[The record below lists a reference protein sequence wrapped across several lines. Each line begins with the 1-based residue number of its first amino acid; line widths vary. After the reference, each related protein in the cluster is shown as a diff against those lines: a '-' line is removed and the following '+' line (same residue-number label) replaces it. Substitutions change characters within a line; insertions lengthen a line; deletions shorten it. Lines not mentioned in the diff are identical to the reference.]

1 MAKAYRS
8 RSRLVLDLLR
18 AIRDEGEAYTTRLL
32 LIANLT
38 HARLQTHVAEL
49 QARGWIEET
58 AAEPGNE
65 RKGWCLTGEG
75 HRVLAGLERVEST
88 MQDFGLKL

>member
-1 MAKAYRS
+1 MAKPYRS

-38 HARLQTHVAEL
+38 HSRLQSHVAEL
-49 QARGWIEET
+49 QARGWIGPGDGAGGERRAWRLT
-58 AAEPGNE
+58 A
-65 RKGWCLTGEG
+65 EG
-75 HRVLAGLERVEST
+75 RRVLEGLEKVEAT
-88 MQDFGLKL
+88 MQDFGLRL

>member
-1 MAKAYRS
+1 MAKPYRS

-49 QARGWIEET
+49 QARGWIEPA
-58 AAEPGNE
+58 AAED
-65 RKGWCLTGEG
+65 RKGWKLTSEG
-75 HRVLAGLERVEST
+75 RRVLAGLEKVEAT